1 MDSLGLSEKQAR
13 GLVGLAGFSSQK
25 AVQTLMVESSSF
37 KIGFDIFNVEIFESK
52 GCCDDAFCSKGHALK
67 AKYWI
72 RLGVDTD
79 TPRDVGVGITCLS
92 HMEGLTEAEKR
103 AVATIGTWTI
113 SLAVNEIT
121 RQFGTA
127 KAKADATP
135 GASALSGQDVYAAW
149 ISRKEYRELI
159 DALPFV
165 GSNVAAGATK
175 RKYGRASLTASVAIA
190 QQCDEH
196 ELPCPTV
203 HRRRIMA
210 AYRRLVHKGLCPS
223 PPASVMAAASASTG
237 AVDGVASVPP
247 SPIPALDPIS
257 TQVYPVAAAWPA
269 TGSNEEVIFV

>member
-1 MDSLGLSEKQAR
+1 MA
-13 GLVGLAGFSSQK
+13 
-25 AVQTLMVESSSF
+25 ESSSF
-37 KIGFDIFNVEIFESK
+37 KIGFDILNVEIFECK

-79 TPRDVGVGITCLS
+79 TPKDVGVGITCLS

-103 AVATIGTWTI
+103 AVTTIGTWTI

-127 KAKADATP
+127 KAKANATP
-135 GASALSGQDVYAAW
+135 GSSVLSGQEVYAAW
-149 ISRKEYRELI
+149 RSRKEYRELI
-159 DALPFV
+159 DALSFV

-190 QQCDEH
+190 QQCEEH

-210 AYRRLVHKGLCPS
+210 AYRRLVHKGLCSS
-223 PPASVMAAASASTG
+223 PPVSVMVAAAGST
-237 AVDGVASVPP
+237 AVDGAGAGLPP
-247 SPIPALDPIS
+247 SPIPAMDPIS
-257 TQVYPVAAAWPA
+257 AQVYPVAAAWPA